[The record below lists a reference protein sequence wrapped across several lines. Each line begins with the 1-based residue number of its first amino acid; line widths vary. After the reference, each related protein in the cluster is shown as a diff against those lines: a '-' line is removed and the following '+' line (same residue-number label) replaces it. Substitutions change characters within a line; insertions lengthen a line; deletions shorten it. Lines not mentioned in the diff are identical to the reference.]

1 MVYQDYNNQQQ
12 DYDDNEIYGDVTPN
26 DSSNNYCAYMDP
38 DMFLATSAA
47 PSLSPVNV
55 VEHDS
60 SWYNSTLSSPV
71 DLQLPYV
78 DTLPPS
84 PTESLSYS
92 PYSDSLSQQ
101 PSPIEGAFDY
111 YTPPN
116 MQEIMASPFDYLF
129 YASQPMMDEEAV
141 CSQQYIH
148 PSMGYAPIE
157 EKQQQ
162 VMIDQHIENGH
173 IPVPAA
179 TVISTNNTITSPSD
193 TVPAPMTTSQ
203 RKCSTSSTGSTNNTA
218 RPYQCPL
225 CVRAFAR
232 KHDLQRHIR
241 VHTGAKPYPCLCC
254 KKAFARTD
262 ALKRHLR
269 MEEACRTSPEIQA
282 MKCAGK
288 RRYRN
293 L

>member
-1 MVYQDYNNQQQ
+1 MMYQDYDTQQQ
-12 DYDDNEIYGDVTPN
+12 EIYCGSTPDN
-26 DSSNNYCAYMDP
+26 TNNHYCAYMDP
-38 DMFLATSAA
+38 DMLLATYGA
-47 PSLSPVNV
+47 PALSPVNDA
-55 VEHDS
+55 EHDS

-71 DLQLPYV
+71 DLQLSYV

-101 PSPIEGAFDY
+101 PSPIEGTFDY

-116 MQEIMASPFDYLF
+116 MQDMMASPFDYLF
-129 YASQPMMDEEAV
+129 YSSQPMMDEESA
-141 CSQQYIH
+141 CPQHHIH
-148 PSMGYAPIE
+148 PSMGLAPME
-157 EKQQQ
+157 DKQQ
-162 VMIDQHIENGH
+162 VMIDQHDENSH
-173 IPVPAA
+173 IPVPAAAA
-179 TVISTNNTITSPSD
+179 TVISTNNNTTITSPSD
-193 TVPAPMTTSQ
+193 TVAAPMTTAQ
-203 RKCSTSSTGSTNNTA
+203 RKSSTSSTASTNSNAA

>member
-1 MVYQDYNNQQQ
+1 MMYQDYDNQQQ
-12 DYDDNEIYGDVTPN
+12 EIYCGTTLNNTN
-26 DSSNNYCAYMDP
+26 DNHYCAYMDP
-38 DMFLATSAA
+38 DMLLATSAA
-47 PSLSPVNV
+47 PTLSPVNV

-71 DLQLPYV
+71 DLQY
-78 DTLPPS
+78 TLPPS

-116 MQEIMASPFDYLF
+116 MQDMMASPFDYLF
-129 YASQPMMDEEAV
+129 YSPQPMMDEEAA
-141 CSQQYIH
+141 CSQHHIH
-148 PSMGYAPIE
+148 PAMSFAPLDD
-157 EKQQQ
+157 KQQHQ
-162 VMIDQHIENGH
+162 QAMIDQHDENSH
-173 IPVPAA
+173 ISVPAATA
-179 TVISTNNTITSPSD
+179 TVISTNNSNTITSPSD
-193 TVPAPMTTSQ
+193 TVAAPMTQ
-203 RKCSTSSTGSTNNTA
+203 RKSSTSSTASTNNTA

-241 VHTGAKPYPCLCC
+241 VHTRAKPYPCLCC